1 MQRVKLN
8 SDIEFSRLIYGMW
21 RIGDDDNTTA
31 AHVEKKIQLC
41 LDQGI
46 TTFDQ
51 ADIYGGYT
59 AEAILGAALSK
70 NPSLRQRMEIVTKC
84 DIVAPVGRYSDRR
97 VKYYDTTRQ
106 HIEAS
111 VNQSLKD
118 MQIDSIDLL
127 LIHRPDPLM
136 DHNETGQALDDLVKS
151 GKVRSVGVSN
161 FRYWDWNLLQSA
173 MTQQL
178 VTNQIELNLNAH
190 DALTDGSVAFL
201 QERGIKPMAW
211 SPLAGGSLVNENNDE
226 MAGVRKALKKM
237 AVEQGVGADA
247 VAVSW
252 LLKHPATI
260 LPILGTNNLQRIET
274 LSDALKVEMS
284 REDWFILYES
294 ALGCEVA

>member
-1 MQRVKLN
+1 MQRIKLN
-8 SDIEFSRLIYGMW
+8 SNIEFSRLIYGMW
-21 RIGDDDNTTA
+21 RIGDDDNITA

-59 AEAILGAALSK
+59 AEAILGAALKK

-84 DIVAPVGRYSDRR
+84 DIVAPVGRYSDRK
-97 VKYYDTTRQ
+97 VKYYDTTRA

-136 DHNETGQALDDLVKS
+136 DHNETGEALDDLVKS

-161 FRYWDWNLLQSA
+161 FKYWDWNLLQSA
-173 MTQQL
+173 MTYQL
-178 VTNQIELNLNAH
+178 VTNQIEVNLNTH
-190 DALTDGSVAFL
+190 HALTDGSIAFL

-211 SPLAGGSLVNENNDE
+211 SPLAGGSLVDENNAE
-226 MAGVRKALKKM
+226 LTGVRKALKKM
-237 AVEQGVGADA
+237 ATEQGVGVDA

-260 LPILGTNNLQRIET
+260 LPILGTNNLQRIAT

-284 REDWFILYES
+284 REDWFVLYES